1 MPNDVCDKRKTNFA
15 VAAAEDE
22 KRMKREGKRLLPP
35 GGGVLTITVPSC
47 GFTLSGVRK
56 AVDLDQTWFDMKAGV
71 PKCVGVGG

>member
-1 MPNDVCDKRKTNFA
+1 
-15 VAAAEDE
+15 
-22 KRMKREGKRLLPP
+22 MKREGKRLLPP

-71 PKCVGVGG
+71 PKCVGVSG